1 VAPFGV
7 DLFRQPLKE
16 IRELTEDD
24 TNVVQPDIIKKGDL
38 YMESGIREYCSV

>member
-1 VAPFGV
+1 MAPFDV

-24 TNVVQPDIIKKGDL
+24 TNDGSARCHDSL
-38 YMESGIREYCSV
+38 